1 MTELTLYTENAATV
15 PARGAIAAA
24 APASLHSVIGRIEE
38 TIAAETAAIR
48 SDPAFD
54 LKASN
59 ARKSRGL
66 YELNKA
72 IRATRPEDLDDTHRA
87 GLERLREKLKENE
100 TAILAHLN
108 AVGEVA
114 ALIQNA
120 IQRAEADGTYSATGF
135 GGAYSE

>member
-1 MTELTLYTENAATV
+1 MSELALYSETLATIPPRPSIGAAT
-15 PARGAIAAA
+15 
-24 APASLHSVIGRIEE
+24 PASLSAVIGRIEE
-38 TIAAETAAIR
+38 TIDAETTAIR
-48 SDPAFD
+48 SDPSFD

-72 IRATRPEDLDDTHRA
+72 IRATRPEELDASHRA
-87 GLERLREKLKENE
+87 GMERLREKLKINE
-100 TAILAHLN
+100 AAILAHLS

-120 IQRAEADGTYSATGF
+120 IQHAEADGTYSSSGF
-135 GGAYSE
+135 GGTYGE

>member
-1 MTELTLYTENAATV
+1 MALYSETLATMPPRPSSGAAT
-15 PARGAIAAA
+15 
-24 APASLHSVIGRIEE
+24 PASLSAVIGRIEE
-38 TIAAETAAIR
+38 TIDAETTAIR
-48 SDPAFD
+48 SDPSFD

-72 IRATRPEDLDDTHRA
+72 IRATRPEELDASHRA
-87 GLERLREKLKENE
+87 GLERLREKLKINE
-100 TAILAHLN
+100 AAILAHLS

-120 IQRAEADGTYSATGF
+120 IQHAEADGTYSSSGF
-135 GGAYSE
+135 GGTYGE